1 MLDTAEV
8 LAHVDR
14 LKSTNQEM
22 AQDRERIRMIMNGG
36 VDGIHAVM
44 AWDFGKGASMKSRG
58 EVAQAYGVDLPT
70 VNLLASGLERS
81 AQRIGAAPT
90 LKPPNAEDPDH
101 RAKLLKKVR
110 IVTGWD
116 EKDDVELH
124 WPQIGRWLPG
134 YGYALWKIT
143 QKRHSDGTP
152 WPHAELRDPYNVY
165 PGWFG
170 ASQQPSEAVTIR
182 RVPLGTL
189 QKVYP
194 ELNWTTIEGKLKT
207 KAGITGRE
215 IPILG
220 QTGVRTWEG
229 PKTGV
234 EVAEYMC
241 GDGSYYVMPEVEES
255 LVMIPNPL
263 ESGPAFVFMKRFSF
277 DKLISQYA
285 HVIGL
290 MAMQAKLNIMGL
302 IASEDSVFRETNIYG
317 DLISGDYE
325 RGRKGIN
332 VFERDA
338 RVEKPT
344 ADVPQIMWQ
353 QVDRL
358 ERQLRIGA
366 NYDQTQDGISPQ
378 AFATGQATR
387 ELGNAATTNVS
398 EYHRVIRRAAQKL
411 DAKRLEWAERAWGA
425 QRRRI
430 WDMAGRRENYR
441 PLTDIKGVY
450 GTRRV
455 YGAMAGWDDGAKA
468 VVGLQ
473 YQSAGVLSV
482 EAIQENV
489 DNLED
494 ANVINEQNRRKQAE
508 TTLFARLSVRAEQDP
523 TADAALVEIM
533 RDPSKQDEIL
543 AKYFTPQEPQV
554 SPEEQQQLAA
564 MAAGMGGGAPPLPPG
579 APRPPASTVLSQV
592 DQQGAVKGGAQT
604 VGRV

>member
-1 MLDTAEV
+1 
-8 LAHVDR
+8 
-14 LKSTNQEM
+14 
-22 AQDRERIRMIMNGG
+22 
-36 VDGIHAVM
+36 
-44 AWDFGKGASMKSRG
+44 
-58 EVAQAYGVDLPT
+58 
-70 VNLLASGLERS
+70 
-81 AQRIGAAPT
+81 
-90 LKPPNAEDPDH
+90 
-101 RAKLLKKVR
+101 
-110 IVTGWD
+110 
-116 EKDDVELH
+116 
-124 WPQIGRWLPG
+124 
-134 YGYALWKIT
+134 
-143 QKRHSDGTP
+143 
-152 WPHAELRDPYNVY
+152 
-165 PGWFG
+165 
-170 ASQQPSEAVTIR
+170 
-182 RVPLGTL
+182 
-189 QKVYP
+189 
-194 ELNWTTIEGKLKT
+194 
-207 KAGITGRE
+207 
-215 IPILG
+215 
-220 QTGVRTWEG
+220 
-229 PKTGV
+229 
-234 EVAEYMC
+234 
-241 GDGSYYVMPEVEES
+241 
-255 LVMIPNPL
+255 MIPNPL